1 MKNKLLIILL
11 ILFIPFVVNAT
22 SKKGDLRCP
31 TSNLDGAVCT
41 ETKDQNGTVISTKIT
56 KRNNHDNGSYAEV
69 SKIVSKV
76 PNELGRYKVEFEVS
90 GKKVSS
96 NLNSDGVYVI
106 IGFDTSTTMEDK
118 KQFNA
123 AKNAIKAFAHTLC
136 PDNTK
141 CEYNIML
148 VQFAKY
154 CAIVHSFDD
163 NNKNLDNF
171 NSFYQPGK
179 GSDIGTTSELG
190 KFYELAY
197 NQLLDKTDALK
208 YVVVFGDGKYYYGV
222 GCPVRKTTSNDT
234 LNHTNCYKIET
245 YRSKLIDEQNVK
257 IYGIRFKEKYE
268 DNNYIKG
275 NVKDEKENKCIG
287 LTNKDCNQIYMK
299 KYVSDSYYSANNIA
313 DFTNAFQETANDI
326 NESVENES
334 STIPLTLTDKLGYNF
349 TILNQDNATKIFE
362 INKINETIYK
372 TEPFYIEIND
382 EAESRAWH
390 ATNDSFTL
398 NYQIN
403 GENYEL
409 SSNLNPE
416 VYWVLNENK
425 IDSCSGTAYSD
436 NIFSTNETYYSKYC
450 QEGYLDNY
458 EYKNGLSMTVK
469 VNNVVEGT
477 KKFTLQMGMGFPI
490 EVNLETNIKCTYKI
504 DYDEMQKEIKN
515 LNNSISKTTDAK
527 EKASLTKKLNNLK
540 NNNYQELVKN
550 DLEDYASR
558 FTNQTARLKI
568 YYSSNETDGILL
580 ENKGDVKYQVNCNT
594 PTTTDS
600 VITNLTCYAYL
611 AKDMQLPSACL
622 EMKDGEQ
629 AECNNNNTQIDGGNN
644 FYVKMKE
651 KSGRIYVELHDAG
664 YDMGTNVETSECS
677 YSEKSKYD
685 KDDNTDGNNNYTGLT
700 FRQIELAD
708 PFLTEYDSQR
718 EIGGNY
724 KNSQYNFSKIIKSD
738 VWNEKPYYRFSL
750 SKSDVYQIKNSSSE
764 SNSYL
769 GTDCHINADKKYVC
783 DFLDEN
789 SSYFS
794 KVEIN

>member
-106 IGFDTSTTMEDK
+106 IGFDTSTTMEDD
-118 KQFNA
+118 QFEA
-123 AKNAIKAFAHTLC
+123 AKTGIKAFANTLC
-136 PDNTK
+136 PDNTE

-154 CAIVHSFDD
+154 CAIVRYFE
-163 NNKNLDNF
+163 NKNLNDF
-171 NSFYQPGK
+171 NSFYK
-179 GSDIGTTSELG
+179 KENIRIGTTSELG
-190 KFYELAY
+190 EFYKLAY
-197 NQLLDKTDALK
+197 NQFLDKTDALK
-208 YVVVFGDGKYYYGV
+208 YVVVFGDGKYYYGK
-222 GCPVRKTTSNDT
+222 GCAVWDNPDY
-234 LNHTNCYKIET
+234 NHTNCYTVEEYKN
-245 YRSKLIDEQNVK
+245 KLNNQNVK
-257 IYGIRFKEKYE
+257 IYGIKYL
-268 DNNYIKG
+268 
-275 NVKDEKENKCIG
+275 ENEWYDVH
-287 LTNKDCNQIYMK
+287 NKKRGDGCELKIHEFCNDKYMK
-299 KYVSDSYYSANNIA
+299 KYVSDPYYSANNIA
-313 DFTNAFQETANDI
+313 DFINAFQETANDI

-568 YYSSNETDGILL
+568 YYNSNETDGILL